1 MQYSTNCI
9 KNEHLPVNTNWYDTI
24 FTTKGVK
31 AAGYSILGDTF
42 TPFEWAG
49 HFADAIKKLS
59 KKDKSSKYIGG
70 LMQHKNKYILVCTVA
85 KHRDTLEKLADAVLS
100 AD

>member
-1 MQYSTNCI
+1 ML
-9 KNEHLPVNTNWYDTI
+9 KLPVTQ
-24 FTTKGVK
+24 F
-31 AAGYSILGDTF
+31 LGIHLLRLNGR
-42 TPFEWAG
+42 G

-85 KHRDTLEKLADAVLS
+85 KHRDTVEELADAVLS